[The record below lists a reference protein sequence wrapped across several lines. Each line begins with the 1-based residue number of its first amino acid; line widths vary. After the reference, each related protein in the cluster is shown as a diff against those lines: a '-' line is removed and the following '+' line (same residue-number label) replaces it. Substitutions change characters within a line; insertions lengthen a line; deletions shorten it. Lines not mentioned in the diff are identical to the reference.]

1 MSSIW
6 SIHGIIWEF
15 ESTPGLSYTVN
26 DSPIFT
32 KVETPAWTTHVIIMG
47 HVSSWELPM
56 SVNVQRGLVD
66 STVRQVRKLAFE
78 NFANLL
84 VNSEVSSHSGLYWN
98 VLTGYSPQGWKNY
111 WNASIITD
119 NANISAM
126 AQEKVGNVSA
136 LTDTSWEQT
145 NNSVSKRVPITL
157 NCKHYWQLLLTKL
170 IIFTWQQWG
179 VKFLYKN
186 SFFLVT

>member
-6 SIHGIIWEF
+6 SIHGIIWKF
-15 ESTPGLSYTVN
+15 ESTPSLSNTVN

-66 STVRQVRKLAFE
+66 STVRQVRKLALE

-84 VNSEVSSHSGLYWN
+84 VNSEVISYSGLYWN

-157 NCKHYWQLLLTKL
+157 NH
-170 IIFTWQQWG
+170 
-179 VKFLYKN
+179 
-186 SFFLVT
+186 